1 MLLFFS
7 EPFPHLF
14 ENPVCLCVSDM
25 LLSFL
30 SQIKYKEGWEKS
42 KGRGFEM
49 KLDSLPLLAAK
60 ASRDLASDVC
70 YIWLPGNYSFY
81 KCL

>member
-1 MLLFFS
+1 MWTEHIYTSGFFS
-7 EPFPHLF
+7 ESFPCLF
-14 ENPVCLCVSDM
+14 ENPVCLFVSNM

-70 YIWLPGNYSFY
+70 YI
-81 KCL
+81 

>member
-1 MLLFFS
+1 M
-7 EPFPHLF
+7 
-14 ENPVCLCVSDM
+14 CLCVSDM

-70 YIWLPGNYSFY
+70 YI
-81 KCL
+81 

>member
-1 MLLFFS
+1 MIMNSDRRRLHFALKSFS
-7 EPFPHLF
+7 CSF
-14 ENPVCLCVSDM
+14 EDLVCLCVSDM
-25 LLSFL
+25 LLSLL

-70 YIWLPGNYSFY
+70 YI
-81 KCL
+81 

>member
-1 MLLFFS
+1 MAIMCWDACSLLDAS
-7 EPFPHLF
+7 
-14 ENPVCLCVSDM
+14 NM

-30 SQIKYKEGWEKS
+30 SQIKYREGWEKS
-42 KGRGFEM
+42 KGRGFVM

-70 YIWLPGNYSFY
+70 YI
-81 KCL
+81 